1 MRTANLAIVFTDIKG
16 FTERTSTQTLEENER
31 LLTTHNELLAPLF
44 RGLGGRIVKTI
55 GDAFMVTFESP
66 TSAVLA
72 GLAVQDALW
81 AYNGGVAPGQQLH
94 VRVAI
99 NVGEVRLEG
108 NDVFG
113 EPVNIAARV
122 EGLAEADEVTFTE
135 AVYLSMNRAE
145 VPSEELGKF
154 ELKGIPEPVRVYKA
168 TRWAAG
174 PDAPPFGNKGLD
186 RVGEQ
191 GRTSTGTH
199 RALELAGSA
208 LSSTGEAANRALQT
222 TTDVANRA
230 FESTSKLVK
239 ASLDTAERRG
249 LPGKTLLLGAGG
261 AAAVLLAL
269 GLVFSSNATERA
281 ISAAA
286 DTAKGE
292 ERSRRVDAAKK
303 LIAQEKDAP
312 TRSWYLGQLSEGL
325 EENAA
330 VGHYAAAARGGL
342 KKAEGQLIDLLG
354 HKKCSL
360 RSAAADALA
369 DLKVKRARGALED
382 LAKDGGPG
390 DGEQVLVFGCN
401 SKQAAANA
409 LARLKD

>member
-16 FTERTSTQTLEENER
+16 FTERTSTQTLEENEK
-31 LLTTHNELLAPLF
+31 LLKTHNELLAPLF

-81 AYNGGVAPGQQLH
+81 AYNRGAEAGKQLH

-145 VPSEELGKF
+145 VPSEELGRF
-154 ELKGIPEPVRVYKA
+154 DLKGIPEPVRVYKA
-168 TRWAAG
+168 TKWAAG
-174 PDAPPFGNKGLD
+174 PDAPPFANKGLD
-186 RVGEQ
+186 RVLEQ
-191 GRTSTGTH
+191 GRTGSGTH
-199 RALELAGSA
+199 RALELASTA
-208 LSSTGEAANRALQT
+208 LGNTGEAANRALQST
-222 TTDVANRA
+222 TEVASRA
-230 FESTSKLVK
+230 LQATSKLVK
-239 ASLDTAERRG
+239 ESLVTAERQG
-249 LPGKTLLLGAGG
+249 LPKKPMLAAAGGLLGLV
-261 AAAVLLAL
+261 VLLAVL
-269 GLVFSSNATERA
+269 FRATPVERA
-281 ISAAA
+281 IEAVAE
-286 DTAKGE
+286 AKPE
-292 ERSRRVDAAKK
+292 ERGKRLDAAKK
-303 LIAQEKDAP
+303 LINQEKDPAEKA
-312 TRSWYLGQLSEGL
+312 WYLGQLSEGL
-325 EENAA
+325 GETAA
-330 VGHYAAAARGGL
+330 VGHYANAARQGA
-342 KKAEGQLIDLLG
+342 KKAEGKLIDLLG
-354 HKKCSL
+354 HQKCPL
-360 RSAAADALA
+360 RAAAADALA
-369 DLKVKRARGALED
+369 DLKVTRARGALED
-382 LAKDGGPG
+382 LAEDGGPG

-401 SKQAAANA
+401 SKQAAADA